1 VTPEVAYIPVE
12 AKPWRLAMGLR
23 PLAPGAW
30 LEVDDQRHHELTL
43 KQQLLADA
51 HADVVAALPGSEGAG
66 SELLDAVVA
75 DLDTHHPGLVGRN
88 RRGQLVERTTGVT
101 LDNESLHPVD
111 VAGRL
116 VQEDL
121 CLMARQDEAWR
132 LVAASLCFPSRW
144 RLADKIGRDLSA
156 IHAPVPGYE
165 HSLARPTSAFFDRVQ
180 PERPVWRLNWTLID
194 HPRLHQPDPAS
205 RQDAGAAADPGLSL
219 WFRVE
224 RQTLRRLPNH
234 PAVVF
239 TIRTYVTPL
248 TALVERYPEAGDAL
262 RTTLPTVPAAT
273 VAYKGWSGVVDPVL
287 DWLDARSASA

>member
-23 PLAPGAW
+23 PLAPSAW
-30 LEVDDQRHHELTL
+30 LEVDDQRYHELSL

-51 HADVVAALPGSEGAG
+51 HAEVVAALPGSEAAG
-66 SELLDAVVA
+66 SELLEAIVT
-75 DLDTHHPGLVGRN
+75 DLETHHPGLIGRN
-88 RRGQLVERTTGVT
+88 RRGQLVEVTTGVT
-101 LDNESLHPVD
+101 VDEESLHPVD
-111 VAGRL
+111 AAGRL

-121 CLMARQDEAWR
+121 CLMARQDGAWR

-165 HSLARPTSAFFDRVQ
+165 ESLARPTSAFFDRAQ

-194 HPRLHQPDPAS
+194 HPRLHQPDPAT
-205 RQDAGAAADPGLSL
+205 RRDAGAAADPGQSL

-224 RQTLRRLPNH
+224 RQTLRRLRNH
-234 PAVVF
+234 TAVVF
-239 TIRTYVTPL
+239 ATRTYVTPL
-248 TALVERYPEAGDAL
+248 ATLVDRYPETAGAL

-273 VAYKGWSGVVDPVL
+273 AAYKGWSGVVDSVL
-287 DWLDARSASA
+287 DWLDARSAPA